1 MGSSDLLHFVWRKV
15 KKNKNSK
22 MRPWTNKRKENDKQK
37 LLNLDRKET

>member
-22 MRPWTNKRKENDKQK
+22 MRPWTNKRKEMINKNFK
-37 LLNLDRKET
+37 T